1 MEKDYEV
8 VSCTEPGLKELSKL
22 ITAQPQIENDL
33 VYGRKGESQTKFN
46 VGNNHNKR
54 APEERFWSEEPYS
67 DNRGPSGESGGT
79 HETKKLV
86 TPSEQGGNG
95 SDRNQGE
102 HCKVC
107 KGHSAIPKCSVFLSI
122 GVG

>member
-8 VSCTEPGLKELSKL
+8 VSWTELGLKELSKL
-22 ITAQPQIENDL
+22 ITAQSQIENDL
-33 VYGRKGESQTKFN
+33 VYGRKGESQTKFT

-54 APEERFWSEEPYS
+54 APEERF
-67 DNRGPSGESGGT
+67 GPKIPTLTTEVRALESGGT
-79 HETKKLV
+79 HETKKPV

-95 SDRNQGE
+95 SDHNQGE

-107 KGHSAIPKCSVFLSI
+107 KGHPAIPKCSVFLSI

>member
-33 VYGRKGESQTKFN
+33 VYGRKGESQTKFT

-54 APEERFWSEEPYS
+54 APEERFGPKSPTLTTEVLGEKAEVLTRQRNRYLPANKEEM
-67 DNRGPSGESGGT
+67 E
-79 HETKKLV
+79 V
-86 TPSEQGGNG
+86 TAIKANTV
-95 SDRNQGE
+95 R
-102 HCKVC
+102 
-107 KGHSAIPKCSVFLSI
+107 SARDTLLSQSVRCFCL
-122 GVG
+122 